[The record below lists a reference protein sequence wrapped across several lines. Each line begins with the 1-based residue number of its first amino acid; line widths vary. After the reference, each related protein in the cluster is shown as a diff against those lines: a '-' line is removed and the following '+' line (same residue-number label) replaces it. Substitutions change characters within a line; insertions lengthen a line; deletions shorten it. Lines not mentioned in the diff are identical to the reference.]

1 LGTPAASGSVLATRC
16 HLLEQ
21 AQPLR
26 LSSAAKRFYAASFS
40 FKEHGIEP
48 DEVTNVT
55 DRILGKIGTNLH
67 KEDKHPL
74 NTIKKRIEQYFVN
87 KYTTEDNKPLFN
99 IYDSFKPVVSVKQNF
114 DDLLFPVDHVGRSAN
129 DTYYLN
135 KSTLLRTH
143 TSAHQAELMRSGER
157 QFLVTGDVYRRDAI
171 DKTHYPMEGVR
182 IFTPEQLKAQNKTPE
197 EFVAADMKDALEGMI
212 SAVFGKVQV
221 RWVDAYFPFTHPS
234 WEMEIFFENKWLEV
248 LGCGIVNPQIVRN
261 CGMPISEDGG
271 YGAEGNVGWAF
282 GLGLERLAMV
292 LFDIPDIR
300 LFWSQDRRFLDQF
313 ASGENVKFQS
323 YSKFPPCYKDITFWV
338 PDHFHENAFF
348 ELVGQVAGD
357 LVECVEVVDKF
368 THPKTNRTSLCFRIT
383 YRSMDRSLTNE
394 EINELQAK
402 VRDEVPVKLGVELR

>member
-1 LGTPAASGSVLATRC
+1 M
-16 HLLEQ
+16 
-21 AQPLR
+21 
-26 LSSAAKRFYAASFS
+26 
-40 FKEHGIEP
+40 
-48 DEVTNVT
+48 TNVT

-67 KEDKHPL
+67 KQDKHPL
-74 NTIKKRIEQYFVN
+74 HTIKKRIEHYFVN
-87 KYTTEDNKPLFN
+87 KYKKADDQPLFN
-99 IYDSFKPVVSVKQNF
+99 IYDSFKPIVSVKQNF

-157 QFLVTGDVYRRDAI
+157 SFLVTGDVYRRDAI
-171 DKTHYPMEGVR
+171 DKTHYPVFHQMEGVR
-182 IFTPEQLKAQNKTPE
+182 IFTPEQLQAQNKTPE
-197 EFVAADMKDALEGMI
+197 EFVAADMKDALEGMV

-234 WEMEIFFENKWLEV
+234 WEMEIFFEDKWLEV

-261 CGMPISEDGG
+261 SGMPISSGDGG

-313 ASGENVKFQS
+313 SSGEDVKFLS

-338 PDHFHENAFF
+338 PSEFHENAFF

-357 LVECVEVVDKF
+357 LVECVEVVDNF
-368 THPKTNRTSLCFRIT
+368 THPKTNRKSLCFRIT

-394 EINELQAK
+394 EINELQQK
-402 VRDEVPVKLGVELR
+402 VREEVPIKLGVELR